1 MDPDFELQFMPVVA
15 FFSFVRI
22 RDFFF
27 LVEISWRF
35 LFDLVFRFYGI
46 LYLKFYFFNI
56 RIIEVYKNLFLKS

>member
-46 LYLKFYFFNI
+46 LYLKGEILFFYI
-56 RIIEVYKNLFLKS
+56 YIYKDN

>member
-22 RDFFF
+22 RDLFF
-27 LVEISWRF
+27 LVEISWIF

-46 LYLKFYFFNI
+46 LYLKGEILFF
-56 RIIEVYKNLFLKS
+56 